1 MIGKIVLSYSRGEQ
15 IFILYIILIS
25 LIGFVLMG
33 IDKYK
38 AAKEKWRIKEL
49 TFMIISLIGGSIGTM
64 IGMIIFKHKI
74 NKKKFSIGVPLLYI
88 FNLIINRVIIYYL

>member
-1 MIGKIVLSYSRGEQ
+1 MINQILLSYSRGEQ
-15 IFILYIILIS
+15 IFGMYILLIS
-25 LIGFVLMG
+25 LVGFVLMG

-38 AAKEKWRIKEL
+38 ASKERWRIQEL
-49 TFMIISLIGGSIGTM
+49 TFMTISFIGGSVGIM

-74 NKKKFSIGVPLLYI
+74 NNKKFSIGVPLIYI